1 MKKKIIKLCKMINS
15 DKKTRILV
23 VIFVMLSFIF
33 TLGYSLSFFTTSKET
48 RVANINVN
56 GLVFNLTTNAGES
69 DDRILKLA
77 AGMTESFEVN
87 ITNLNNINVK
97 YELLYDVCKDVNCK
111 EKLDSLPTNVQVA
124 LNMLKTRTANGLIS
138 PGSNNAK
145 KISLITINNTENDY
159 YIKLDMNAGYE
170 WNELDLA
177 NNFNNQLIEPSIGV
191 NVIAYVD
198 GVKTNAYPPSC
209 NYVAKVKAYDGTTEV
224 VSDNTLM
231 SCDRYTN
238 KWKFIVEGFVDRVVV
253 EFFTQPGAPPFT
265 YTGDYEIVDGDTIDW
280 KIRFLSSG
288 TLTFIGQVPL
298 LDIFLV
304 GGGGGGHSHYTN
316 NYDCGGGGGGGYT
329 TTVLKKNALPD
340 TEYSIIVGEGGKF
353 SKTNGVKKNG
363 GDTSALG
370 ETAAGGNGASNY
382 RGATGGSGGG
392 GGTTNHGAYKG
403 GSDGSDGF
411 GMSNYIGKGQGTTTR
426 EFSEADGTLYA
437 AGGGGCGGSIGEGGT
452 GEANTGDGGNGSSNN
467 GVGTSGASGIVIIRA
482 HQE

>member
-23 VIFVMLSFIF
+23 IIFVMLSFIF
-33 TLGYSLSFFTTSKET
+33 TLGYSLSIFTASKEAS
-48 RVANINVN
+48 VVNINVN

-77 AGMTESFEVN
+77 AGMTESFDVN
-87 ITNLNNINVK
+87 IINLNNINVK

-111 EKLDSLPTNVQVA
+111 EKLNGLPANVQVA
-124 LNMLKTRTANGLIS
+124 LNMLKTKTANGLIL

-159 YIKLDMNAGYE
+159 YIKLNMNAGYE
-170 WNELDLA
+170 WNELELA
-177 NNFNNQLIEPSIGV
+177 NNFNYQLVEPSIGAD
-191 NVIAYVD
+191 VIAYVD
-198 GVKTNAYPPSC
+198 GVKTNAYPTSC

-288 TLTFIGQVPL
+288 TLTFTGQVPL

-304 GGGGGGHSHYTN
+304 GGGGGGHHRYTDHY
-316 NYDCGGGGGGGYT
+316 NYGGGGGGGYT
-329 TTVLKKNALPD
+329 TTKLKKNALPN
-340 TEYSIIVGEGGKF
+340 TEYPIVVGIGGKF
-353 SKTNGVKKNG
+353 SDTNNVGNNG

-370 ETAAGGNGASNY
+370 EIAAGGKGAKNWQ
-382 RGATGGSGGG
+382 GGNGGSGGG
-392 GGTTNHGAYKG
+392 GSSTSSSTGGTDGGNGTGNGKG
-403 GSDGSDGF
+403 T
-411 GMSNYIGKGQGTTTR
+411 GQGTTTR
-426 EFSEADGTLYA
+426 EFGEADGTLYA
-437 AGGGGCGGSIGEGGT
+437 SGGGGGGKGDT
-452 GEANTGDGGNGSSNN
+452 GAANTGDGGRGSYLS
-467 GVGTSGASGIVIIRA
+467 GGTGGSSGIVILRA

>member
-1 MKKKIIKLCKMINS
+1 MKKKIMKLCKMINS

-23 VIFVMLSFIF
+23 IIFVMLSFIF
-33 TLGYSLSFFTTSKET
+33 TLGYSLSLFTARKEAS
-48 RVANINVN
+48 VVNINVN
-56 GLVFNLTTNAGES
+56 GLIFNLTTNAGES

-77 AGMTESFEVN
+77 AGMTESFDVN

-111 EKLDSLPTNVQVA
+111 EKLNGLPANVQVA
-124 LNMLKTRTANGLIS
+124 LNMLKTKTANGLIS

-159 YIKLDMNAGYE
+159 YIKLNMNAGYE
-170 WNELDLA
+170 WNELELA
-177 NNFNNQLIEPSIGV
+177 NNFNYQLVEPSMGV
-191 NVIAYVD
+191 DVIAYVD
-198 GVKTNAYPPSC
+198 GVKTNAYPASC

-265 YTGDYEIVDGDTIDW
+265 YTGEYEIVDGDTIDW

-288 TLTFIGQVPL
+288 TLTFTGQVPL

-304 GGGGGGHSHYTN
+304 GGGGGGHDKYTN
-316 NYDCGGGGGGGYT
+316 HYDYGGGGGGGYT
-329 TTVLKKNALPD
+329 TTKLKKNALSD
-340 TEYSIIVGEGGKF
+340 TEYPIVVGTGGKY
-353 SKTNGVKKNG
+353 STTDNKANNG

-370 ETAAGGNGASNY
+370 EIAAGGKGA
-382 RGATGGSGGG
+382 RGWLAGNGGSGGG
-392 GGTTNHGAYKG
+392 GASNTSTTG
-403 GSDGSDGF
+403 GSNGGN
-411 GMSNYIGKGQGTTTR
+411 GTGNGKGTGQGTTTR
-426 EFSEADGTLYA
+426 EFGEADGKLY
-437 AGGGGCGGSIGEGGT
+437 AGGGSGGSNGSRGEGGT
-452 GEANTGDGGNGSSNN
+452 GAANTGDGGNGQNK
-467 GVGTSGASGIVIIRA
+467 GGTGSGASGIVILRA

>member
-1 MKKKIIKLCKMINS
+1 MKKKIMKLCKMINS

-23 VIFVMLSFIF
+23 IIFVMLSFIF
-33 TLGYSLSFFTTSKET
+33 TLGYSLSLFTARKEAS
-48 RVANINVN
+48 VVNINVN

-77 AGMTESFEVN
+77 AGMTESFDVN

-111 EKLDSLPTNVQVA
+111 EKLNDLPANVQVA
-124 LNMLKTRTANGLIS
+124 LNMLKTKTANGLIL

-159 YIKLDMNAGYE
+159 YIKLNMNAGYE
-170 WNELDLA
+170 WNELELA
-177 NNFNNQLIEPSIGV
+177 NNFNYQLVEPSMGV
-191 NVIAYVD
+191 DVIAYVD
-198 GVKTNAYPPSC
+198 GVKTNAYPASC

-265 YTGDYEIVDGDTIDW
+265 YTGEYEIVDGDTIDW

-288 TLTFIGQVPL
+288 TLTFTGQIPL

-304 GGGGGGHSHYTN
+304 GGGGGGHQRYTN
-316 NYDCGGGGGGGYT
+316 HYNYGGGGGGGYT
-329 TTVLKKNALPD
+329 TTKLKKNALPD
-340 TEYSIIVGEGGKF
+340 TEYPIVVGIGGKF
-353 SKTNGVKKNG
+353 SDTNNVGNNG

-370 ETAAGGNGASNY
+370 EIAAGGKGAKNWQ
-382 RGATGGSGGG
+382 GGNGGSGGG
-392 GGTTNHGAYKG
+392 GSSTSSSVGGTDGGNGTGNGKG
-403 GSDGSDGF
+403 
-411 GMSNYIGKGQGTTTR
+411 IGQGTTTR
-426 EFSEADGTLYA
+426 EFGEADGTLYA
-437 AGGGGCGGSIGEGGT
+437 SGGCGGGKGDIGA
-452 GEANTGDGGNGSSNN
+452 ANTGDGGRGSYLS
-467 GVGTSGASGIVIIRA
+467 GGTSGFSGIVILRA

>member
-23 VIFVMLSFIF
+23 IIFVMLSFIF
-33 TLGYSLSFFTTSKET
+33 TLGYSLSIFTASKEAS
-48 RVANINVN
+48 VVNINVN

-77 AGMTESFEVN
+77 AGMTESFDVN
-87 ITNLNNINVK
+87 IINLNNINVK

-111 EKLDSLPTNVQVA
+111 EKLNGLPANVQVA
-124 LNMLKTRTANGLIS
+124 LNMLKTKTANGLIL

-159 YIKLDMNAGYE
+159 YIKLNMNAGYE
-170 WNELDLA
+170 WNELELA
-177 NNFNNQLIEPSIGV
+177 NNFNYQLVEPSIGAD
-191 NVIAYVD
+191 VIAYVD
-198 GVKTNAYPPSC
+198 GVKTNAYPASC

-288 TLTFIGQVPL
+288 TLTFTGQVPL

-304 GGGGGGHSHYTN
+304 GGGGGGHHRYTDHY
-316 NYDCGGGGGGGYT
+316 NYGGGGGGGYT
-329 TTVLKKNALPD
+329 TTKLKKNALPD
-340 TEYSIIVGEGGKF
+340 TEYPIVVGIGGKF
-353 SKTNGVKKNG
+353 SSTNNVGNNG

-370 ETAAGGNGASNY
+370 EIAAGGKGAKNWQ
-382 RGATGGSGGG
+382 GGNGGSGGG
-392 GGTTNHGAYKG
+392 GSSTSSSTGGTDGGNGTGNGKG
-403 GSDGSDGF
+403 T
-411 GMSNYIGKGQGTTTR
+411 GQGTTTR
-426 EFSEADGTLYA
+426 EFGEADGTLYA
-437 AGGGGCGGSIGEGGT
+437 SGGGGGGKGDT
-452 GEANTGDGGNGSSNN
+452 GAANTGDGGRGSYLS
-467 GVGTSGASGIVIIRA
+467 GGTGGSSGIVILRA